1 MTAALQEEHHVKTL
15 RISKDLELPLDAVTQ
30 TLAFIA
36 RKGGGKTYGAQL
48 LAEEMLSAGA
58 QVVAIDPVGNWYSL
72 RLAADGRGRGREI
85 YVFGGE
91 HGDVPLTPE
100 AGARIAQLVVE
111 KRVSVVLDVSTF
123 RKAERKR
130 FAASF
135 AEELFHRKKAQRSPM
150 HLFLEEAQKLVPQVP
165 EADERQMLG
174 AFEDIVRLGRNYG
187 IGCTMITQRPQSVNK
202 EVLSQTECLVV
213 LQVNGEHERKALEAW
228 VKEANADRQLVGELP
243 GLAVGEAY
251 VWSPSW
257 LRTFKR
263 IRLGKKATFDASATP
278 QVGRAAAAAGKLS
291 PMDVEA
297 LRADL
302 QEVVAKAEQDDPKA
316 LRRQIAE
323 LQRELARKPAAA
335 PPRATAKVEVQV
347 LKDAQVKRLEAALE
361 RAGKVAE
368 TMEYAVQKVREA
380 ALAVDVDLHS
390 AVKALAAR
398 PGAPPAPA
406 PRPAAPALAAPRPI
420 APPAPRRAARAGPPS
435 DGEPQLRAGERRML
449 EVLARGYP
457 AKRTRAQL
465 GTLAGFTPSGGT
477 FGAYFGVLKRHGL
490 ILEEGDGSVSLT
502 KAGLAQVGGAP
513 PPPQTTEE
521 ILDTWRR
528 ALRAGER
535 AMLDVLVE
543 SHPRGLS
550 REELGERAGFAASGG
565 TFGTYLGVLRR
576 NGLVDVRGDEVSAS
590 ETLFLA
596 HSER

>member
-1 MTAALQEEHHVKTL
+1 MIAIQEDTTVKTL

-48 LAEEMLSAGA
+48 LAEEMLGAGA

-72 RLAADGRGRGREI
+72 RLAADGKGRGREI

-111 KRVSVVLDVSTF
+111 KRISVVLDVSTF

-130 FAASF
+130 FAAQF

-302 QEVVAKAEQDDPKA
+302 VEVVKKAEADDPKA
-316 LRRQIAE
+316 LRRQIVE

-335 PPRATAKVEVQV
+335 PPPPAKVERIEIPV
-347 LKDAQVKRLEAALE
+347 LKDGQVKRLEGLVVRLDKLNEAIQSAKQDVVAGLLRIAGA
-361 RAGKVAE
+361 RA
-368 TMEYAVQKVREA
+368 
-380 ALAVDVDLHS
+380 
-390 AVKALAAR
+390 
-398 PGAPPAPA
+398 APPAPPLRREGA
-406 PRPAAPALAAPRPI
+406 ALGATPARPPQRAAPSARPQRSTAAGHGESLPKGE
-420 APPAPRRAARAGPPS
+420 RAVLTAAAQHDGGVTREQLTVLTGYKRS
-435 DGEPQLRAGERRML
+435 SRDTYLQRLRERELVVMDGERIVATAAGIAALGPNFEPLPTGEALL
-449 EVLARGYP
+449 EHW
-457 AKRTRAQL
+457 RAQL
-465 GTLAGFTPSGGT
+465 P
-477 FGAYFGVLKRHGL
+477 
-490 ILEEGDGSVSLT
+490 
-502 KAGLAQVGGAP
+502 
-513 PPPQTTEE
+513 
-521 ILDTWRR
+521 
-528 ALRAGER
+528 AGER
-535 AMLDVLVE
+535 AVLEVVVAAWPE
-543 SHPRGLS
+543 AVDRERISEATEYQRSS
-550 REELGERAGFAASGG
+550 RD
-565 TFGTYLGVLRR
+565 TYLQRLRSR
-576 NGLVDVRGDEVSAS
+576 QLVTDAGRGQVRAS
-590 ETLFLA
+590 PNLMEA
-596 HSER
+596 RG

>member
-1 MTAALQEEHHVKTL
+1 VIAAIQEEHHVKTL

-48 LAEEMLSAGA
+48 LAEEMLEAGA

-72 RLAADGRGRGREI
+72 RLAADGKGRGREI

-123 RKAERKR
+123 RKGERKR
-130 FAASF
+130 FAAAF

-278 QVGRAAAAAGKLS
+278 QVGRVAAAAGKLS

-316 LRRQIAE
+316 LRHRVAE
-323 LQRELARKPAAA
+323 LERELAKKPAPPTPA
-335 PPRATAKVEVQV
+335 PAKFERVEVPV
-347 LKDAQVKRLEAALE
+347 LKEGQVKRLEDVAARLDKLNEAIQSAKQDVVAALLRVAGA
-361 RAGKVAE
+361 RA
-368 TMEYAVQKVREA
+368 
-380 ALAVDVDLHS
+380 
-390 AVKALAAR
+390 
-398 PGAPPAPA
+398 APPAPPLRREGA
-406 PRPAAPALAAPRPI
+406 ALGATPARPPQHAAPSARPQRSTAA
-420 APPAPRRAARAGPPS
+420 GH
-435 DGEPQLRAGERRML
+435 GESLPKGERAVLTAAAQHDGGVTREQLTVLTGYKRSSRDTYLQRLRERDLIAMGGERIVATDSGIAALGPDFEPLPTGEALL
-449 EVLARGYP
+449 EHWRARLP
-457 AKRTRAQL
+457 
-465 GTLAGFTPSGGT
+465 
-477 FGAYFGVLKRHGL
+477 
-490 ILEEGDGSVSLT
+490 
-502 KAGLAQVGGAP
+502 
-513 PPPQTTEE
+513 
-521 ILDTWRR
+521 
-528 ALRAGER
+528 AGER
-535 AMLDVLVE
+535 AVLEVVVAAWPDAVDRE
-543 SHPRGLS
+543 RISEATQYQRSS
-550 REELGERAGFAASGG
+550 RD
-565 TFGTYLGVLRR
+565 TYLQRLRSR
-576 NGLVDVRGDEVSAS
+576 QLITEAGRGQVRAS
-590 ETLFLA
+590 PNLMETT
-596 HSER
+596 